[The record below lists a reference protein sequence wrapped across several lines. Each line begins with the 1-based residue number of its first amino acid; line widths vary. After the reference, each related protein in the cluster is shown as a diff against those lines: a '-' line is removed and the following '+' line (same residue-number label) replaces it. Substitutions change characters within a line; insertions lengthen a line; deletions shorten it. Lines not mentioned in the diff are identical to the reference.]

1 MNRSG
6 KRQIGWQRIAA
17 ALSAICWVSLLGF
30 ACAAERAPTPNL
42 TLPCTVV
49 EVTDGDTVVV
59 ELRLVASV
67 RLKDCWAKELGSG
80 GEPAKRR
87 LTKLAESKD
96 ATLSI
101 DLSEAKRLGDVYS
114 FGRVIGTLWIDG
126 TCVNRR
132 LVKEGFATESK
143 P

>member
-1 MNRSG
+1 MDRSDQLRFG
-6 KRQIGWQRIAA
+6 VKQIV
-17 ALSAICWVSLLGF
+17 AIVSVVCSFGPVGSVISS
-30 ACAAERAPTPNL
+30 EKAPTPNL

-87 LTKLAESKD
+87 LTKLAEGKD

-101 DLSEAKRLGDVYS
+101 DLSDARRLGDVFS
-114 FGRVIGTLWIDG
+114 FGRVVGTLWINGD
-126 TCVNRR
+126 CVNRQ
-132 LVKEGFATESK
+132 LVKEGFATKAK

>member
-1 MNRSG
+1 MDRSG
-6 KRQIGWQRIAA
+6 ELRFDVKPIVAIVA
-17 ALSAICWVSLLGF
+17 ALCSLGLVRFVIG
-30 ACAAERAPTPNL
+30 AEKAPTPSI

-59 ELRLVASV
+59 QLRLVTSV
-67 RLKDCWAKELGSG
+67 RLKDCWAQELGSG

-87 LTKLAESKD
+87 LTKLAEGKD

-101 DLSEAKRLGDVYS
+101 DLTDARRLGDVFS
-114 FGRVIGTLWIDG
+114 FGRVVGTLWIDG
-126 TCVNRR
+126 NCVNRQ
-132 LVKEGFATESK
+132 LVKEGLASKSK

>member
-1 MNRSG
+1 MDRSG
-6 KRQIGWQRIAA
+6 RIRIGWKRIVVVMAA
-17 ALSAICWVSLLGF
+17 VCSLGLVGF
-30 ACAAERAPTPNL
+30 VIGAEKAPTPSI

-59 ELRLVASV
+59 QLRLVTSV
-67 RLKDCWAKELGSG
+67 RLKDCWAQELGSG
-80 GEPAKRR
+80 GERAKRR
-87 LTKLAESKD
+87 LTKLAEGKD

-101 DLSEAKRLGDVYS
+101 DLSDARRLGDVFS

-126 TCVNRR
+126 NCVNRQ
-132 LVKEGFATESK
+132 LVKEGLATEVK